1 MNMIWK
7 EIQISVGNI
16 TKKENAV
23 VLVLIAV
30 YTWIFVNPLKNAAMA
45 MGTRVAPYMYLF
57 MMNDHVV
64 HLTMLSVF
72 LLFLAVTLDDSSSL
86 ILRMGKWGYRTAT
99 IGYLVFVLITVLFFQ
114 LTVIIISSVI
124 MMPVLTFDS
133 EWGEGWRLLTV
144 QTNLSQFSPMFYP
157 SAFLV
162 GEYSAQDATVKTI
175 LFETTFLLSLT
186 LMTFVF
192 ITCVNKVVAFV
203 WDIAV
208 VLSDLLFYNLYPI
221 PFRKFSLVSLC
232 MLDTYQKPEIAS
244 GITEQYGMI
253 VLAAILL
260 LALFAYFVSN
270 YLLFLNASRE
280 KKNNF

>member
-45 MGTRVAPYMYLF
+45 MGARVAPHTYLF
-57 MMNDHVV
+57 MVNDHVV

-86 ILRMGKWGYRTAT
+86 ILRMGKWEYRTAT
-99 IGYLVFVLITVLFFQ
+99 IGYLVSALIMVLFFQ

-124 MMPVLTFDS
+124 MMPVMTFDS

-221 PFRKFSLVSLC
+221 PFRKFSPVSLC

-253 VLAAILL
+253 VLAAISL

-270 YLLFLNASRE
+270 YLLFLKASRE